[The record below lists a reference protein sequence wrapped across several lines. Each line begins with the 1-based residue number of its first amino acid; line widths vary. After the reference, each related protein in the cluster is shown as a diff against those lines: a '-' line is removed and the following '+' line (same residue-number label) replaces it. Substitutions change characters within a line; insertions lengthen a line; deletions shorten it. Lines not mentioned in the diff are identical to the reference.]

1 VAVALLHLAQ
11 VYGPW
16 VLNLKVGDY
25 VPGLDPKWHRIRF
38 LDAANMATGFGGTGS
53 LAPTPGT
60 PAR

>member
-16 VLNLKVGDY
+16 MLNLKVGDY